1 MNQRKKDKKEKNA
14 KEKNIRK
21 LLLINVDNE
30 MQKKLKT
37 KNLVLINSMT
47 PIQLEKLYKVNN
59 QPIKILI
66 STYTNVIEKHIVEK
80 IVDIPKNINYYQSDF
95 KDNRKPKKDNIIV
108 RRYKHLYSAKNFVVN
123 YDNLINSDKE
133 GKNKEFEYENKNEEV
148 IIEHIIPFISKKKS
162 VGEEKIRILTN
173 DGIKDINI
181 FQKLNKNDVIKAKNN
196 INLNIDNKNK
206 KEYRDNNNIL
216 LLSSSEYNS
225 NNEESI
231 CKRHK
236 KKKILD
242 INYKLIYYCYTNLKR
257 KRPLVLKKSNTDT
270 IYGLQIEEEFFKKN
284 NNALIQKT
292 KSIKKQFEAIRR
304 SKTIKE
310 VKRESSKKKVS
321 SKQRKKYNNISNSKE
336 IVKKRRIKT
345 VTYHNLENKDYPPF
359 HFSQN
364 CFPARNSHIH
374 TIEAEHKDP
383 KATTKSKLIPLIAKM
398 KQSTNSIP
406 KNAKLGNTK
415 HNNCKDNNN
424 IYIEKV
430 RIQNIMSKAETKTSS
445 LDNSTYFL
453 PLERKNKYNYLL
465 LKKKESK
472 KNVNQKKNKYK
483 NNEKKS
489 KNRKRA
495 DSIKNIKY
503 MNHNKF
509 KHEQEE
515 TKTKHN
521 SITKKHKKSLNESIK
536 VINSLKK
543 MVGLDNDEMYAKEK
557 KLANMKNRPLKF
569 SLIDKLKSLRFK
581 SRKNCLN
588 YEDNYNE
595 EEELFYFNHRIYSNV
610 TKKNRGESVHV
621 KKSSNILNRK

>member
-21 LLLINVDNE
+21 LLLINVDKE
-30 MQKKLKT
+30 MQKKIKT

-95 KDNRKPKKDNIIV
+95 KDNRKPKKEKIIL

-123 YDNLINSDKE
+123 YDNLINDKE
-133 GKNKEFEYENKNEEV
+133 GKNKEYEYENKNEEV

-162 VGEEKIRILTN
+162 VGEEKIKIMTN
-173 DGIKDINI
+173 AGIKDINI
-181 FQKLNKNDVIKAKNN
+181 FPKFKANGVVKMKSNN
-196 INLNIDNKNK
+196 INNKIK
-206 KEYRDNNNIL
+206 KETRDNNNIL
-216 LLSSSEYNS
+216 LLSSSDYNS

-231 CKRHK
+231 CKRGK

-257 KRPLVLKKSNTDT
+257 KRPLILKKSNTDT

-292 KSIKKQFEAIRR
+292 KSIKKPFEPIRR
-304 SKTIKE
+304 SKTIRE
-310 VKRESSKKKVS
+310 VKRESSKKKIS
-321 SKQRKKYNNISNSKE
+321 SKQRKKYNNITNSKD

-345 VTYHNLENKDYPPF
+345 VAYLNPANKDYPPF

-364 CFPARNSHIH
+364 CYPNHNSHIH
-374 TIEAEHKDP
+374 TIEIEHKDL
-383 KATTKSKLIPLIAKM
+383 KTITKSKLIPYIAKM

-406 KNAKLGNTK
+406 KNAKLANTK
-415 HNNCKDNNN
+415 HNNCKDNNL
-424 IYIEKV
+424 YIEKV

-445 LDNSTYFL
+445 LDNSTYIF

-472 KNVNQKKNKYK
+472 KNVNQKKNKFK
-483 NNEKKS
+483 NSDKKS
-489 KNRKRA
+489 KNCKKA

-515 TKTKHN
+515 IKTKHS
-521 SITKKHKKSLNESIK
+521 SIIKKHKKSLNESIK

-543 MVGLDNDEMYAKEK
+543 IVGLDNDEMYAKEK
-557 KLANMKNRPLKF
+557 NKLANMKNRPLKF

-588 YEDNYNE
+588 YEDNNYND
-595 EEELFYFNHRIYSNV
+595 EELFYFNHRVYSNV

-621 KKSSNILNRK
+621 KKSTNILNRK